1 MSIASFSSLRRLQRF
16 SFPLLQSKCIFSFHR
31 YISFFGVD
39 IRVLANR
46 SGGGLGR
53 CYTILY
59 YPEVLL
65 RASRCY
71 SQDRRRYDLF
81 GNRSPG
87 DQEFRRAWA
96 EDVDED
102 DSLWTGSDEDED
114 DRKDDTN
121 LKKEIKKL
129 KKTAKENADLID
141 ADDSD
146 ELRSLCSESDEEMN
160 LWSGTEDDD
169 DDDVPT
175 EPHPNERSDP
185 HIDKLFDFEGMP
197 KNRTFADIMDA
208 VNAENEAPEQSP
220 GQQARKLAVEN
231 ALKKLKKGPE
241 YAELREGG
249 PKKLN
254 LQFFKDIQARMRDPK
269 FQFSPELKL
278 KPKSKLVSRK
288 KWQKVQSRRRKDE
301 RR

>member
-1 MSIASFSSLRRLQRF
+1 MWKFFVQQCKLV
-16 SFPLLQSKCIFSFHR
+16 KCIYYHVEVWKCSKL
-31 YISFFGVD
+31 SLFFQ
-39 IRVLANR
+39 
-46 SGGGLGR
+46 
-53 CYTILY
+53 
-59 YPEVLL
+59 
-65 RASRCY
+65 ASRDY
-71 SQDRRRYDLF
+71 TQDHKRYNLF
-81 GNRSPG
+81 GNRSLE
-87 DQEFRRAWA
+87 DREFRKAWA

-114 DRKDDTN
+114 DKKDGNN

-129 KKTAKENADLID
+129 KKTAKENAELID

-169 DDDVPT
+169 DDDIPT

-185 HIDKLFDFEGMP
+185 HIDKLFDFESMP

-208 VNAENEAPEQSP
+208 VNAENEPPELSP
-220 GQQARKLAVEN
+220 GQQARKLAVDN
-231 ALKKLKKGPE
+231 ALKKLKKGPDGRYINVWEVMSDIDILIGAFENIVSGPE
-241 YAELREGG
+241 YVELREGG

-288 KWQKVQSRRRKDE
+288 KWQKVQSRRRKDAK
-301 RR
+301 R